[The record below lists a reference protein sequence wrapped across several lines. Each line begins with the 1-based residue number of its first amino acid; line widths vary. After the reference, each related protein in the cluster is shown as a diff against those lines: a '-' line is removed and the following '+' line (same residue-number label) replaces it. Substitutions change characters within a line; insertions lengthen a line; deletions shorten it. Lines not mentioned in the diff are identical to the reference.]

1 MSRADVLASFS
12 ESAENIAN
20 TDPLIEL
27 GVGLSALWRCI
38 SNAVAFSARCDD
50 F

>member
-1 MSRADVLASFS
+1 MQNNGMSRADVLASFS

-27 GVGLSALWRCI
+27 GVVYQPYGDAL
-38 SNAVAFSARCDD
+38 VG
-50 F
+50 